1 MKKGFYI
8 SAIIVL
14 LSSLIV
20 LYSVIRIFLH
30 GFFGEP
36 KGYKLNNKVNVKQAT
51 IVSVIAVVITVLFGL
66 SADALYPFISEAA
79 KSFYD
84 PNVYIKSVLGGRY

>member
-1 MKKGFYI
+1 MKRI
-8 SAIIVL
+8 
-14 LSSLIV
+14 
-20 LYSVIRIFLH
+20 LYQCNYRITFKFNRTLFCDSYFPTW
-30 GFFGEP
+30 FFGEP

-79 KSFYD
+79 KSSMILMFILK
-84 PNVYIKSVLGGRY
+84 VY